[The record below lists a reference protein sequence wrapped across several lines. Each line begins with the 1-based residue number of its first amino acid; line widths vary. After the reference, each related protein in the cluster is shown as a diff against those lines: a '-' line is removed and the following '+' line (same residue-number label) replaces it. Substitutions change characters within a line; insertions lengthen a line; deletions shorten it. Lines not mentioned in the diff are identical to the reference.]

1 MFLPEKRTITKF
13 ERENK
18 RITDEDIDKIMR
30 WITDRDIEILMLL
43 LKNPFLTV
51 EQIEMLVFSNLTTSM
66 WRNKA
71 NKRLRRLYHSQC
83 IDRFFPPTEKDA
95 GSSQAHYILDYAGAK
110 VLAKYK
116 GHTGKFKFRKRDYI
130 PQNYKHTLKILD
142 FYSILHVLN
151 RQLGY
156 TSEGTVGEIV
166 TWKTEQRKKFH
177 YTANNRVNKGEI
189 IPDAFC
195 IYKHTAQGH
204 LKFFFLE
211 CDNATEPME
220 TLKGKILNYRRYFAS
235 GEWRQEKWAKVLGGF
250 PAILFVF
257 HNQEQVNEMVA
268 YSRRL
273 DSNLKFLFTTY
284 DNLYEDERKLYVNSL
299 GKKRYVPQRRK
310 VNILSEIW
318 SSKDGLVSL

>member
-1 MFLPEKRTITKF
+1 
-13 ERENK
+13 
-18 RITDEDIDKIMR
+18 
-30 WITDRDIEILMLL
+30 
-43 LKNPFLTV
+43 
-51 EQIEMLVFSNLTTSM
+51 
-66 WRNKA
+66 
-71 NKRLRRLYHSQC
+71 
-83 IDRFFPPTEKDA
+83 
-95 GSSQAHYILDYAGAK
+95 
-110 VLAKYK
+110 
-116 GHTGKFKFRKRDYI
+116 
-130 PQNYKHTLKILD
+130 
-142 FYSILHVLN
+142 
-151 RQLGY
+151 
-156 TSEGTVGEIV
+156 
-166 TWKTEQRKKFH
+166 
-177 YTANNRVNKGEI
+177 
-189 IPDAFC
+189 
-195 IYKHTAQGH
+195 
-204 LKFFFLE
+204 
-211 CDNATEPME
+211 ME